1 MCLSETQID
10 LYSVSLSVDMIPVSS
25 VELFGPSLK
34 STDILYTV
42 GIMMPTVEE

>member
-1 MCLSETQID
+1 MCLSETQIN
-10 LYSVSLSVDMIPVSS
+10 LYSVSVDMIPVSS